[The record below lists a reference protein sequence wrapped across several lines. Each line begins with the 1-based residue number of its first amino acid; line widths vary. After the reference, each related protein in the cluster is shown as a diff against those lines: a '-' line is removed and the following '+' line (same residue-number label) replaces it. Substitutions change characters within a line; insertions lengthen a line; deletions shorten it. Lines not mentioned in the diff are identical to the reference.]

1 MKVWTV
7 YVVSER
13 YLGFPR
19 IKDNPD
25 LHHKT
30 FSNPDEAV
38 RHSQELIKALHGI
51 IISPENQVKI
61 IVSDLILDEPKTK
74 SANKE

>member
-7 YVVSER
+7 YFDEKN
-13 YLGFPR
+13 YLEHPR
-19 IKDNPD
+19 VKDNPD

-30 FSNPDEAV
+30 FSNPDEAI
-38 RHSQELIKALHGI
+38 RHSQELIKALDGI
-51 IISPENQVKI
+51 VWDRRNKVKI